1 MLLGAVIEEGAS
13 VTQSIVCDGAVVK
26 RGAVVPRGCLIS
38 FGAVIGENV
47 VLPEF
52 ARISAKVRFCLFII
66 VHFFISNILFLL
78 QFSSD
83 SASASSSST
92 EYHKDVLGPDGL
104 GFVWK
109 AIESTQ

>member
-52 ARISAKVRFCLFII
+52 ARISAKVRFCLFFI
-66 VHFFISNILFLL
+66 VHFFYF
-78 QFSSD
+78 
-83 SASASSSST
+83 
-92 EYHKDVLGPDGL
+92 EYFVLTAVL
-104 GFVWK
+104 V
-109 AIESTQ
+109 